1 MTNNTRNAIYACL
14 LLLAITV
21 GACVKDSTVPESIHK
36 QPQDFKFSDARAFFE
51 ENAKMQANLSIL
63 LSSLPTKSTDDD
75 TLKFE
80 NCFK

>member
-36 QPQDFKFSDARAFFE
+36 QLQDFKFS
-51 ENAKMQANLSIL
+51 N
-63 LSSLPTKSTDDD
+63 D